1 MKTPSRDRIFR
12 GFGGFWRIR
21 CKKSLPC
28 GIALRQVLPTSSLS
42 TIYLTLIQPVL
53 GACAHKYIKQLRRL
67 QNRAARA
74 VTGIFD
80 YHASVSTMIHTLKLM
95 TVENRY
101 KYFFAILVYKCYH
114 REAPII
120 LTNRFTRL
128 DGNLNYHTR
137 AVTNGDL
144 KVPHPNLSLYKTS
157 LSYSSCT
164 LWNSIPLIIRGL
176 IVYIV
181 SNNYIKIIS

>member
-1 MKTPSRDRIFR
+1 MWGD
-12 GFGGFWRIR
+12 
-21 CKKSLPC
+21 
-28 GIALRQVLPTSSLS
+28 
-42 TIYLTLIQPVL
+42 
-53 GACAHKYIKQLRRL
+53 CANKYIKQLQRL

-80 YHASVSTMIHTLKLM
+80 YHASVSAMIHTLKWM

-101 KYFFAILVYKCYH
+101 KYFLAILAYKCYH

-120 LTNRFTRL
+120 LADRFTRL
-128 DGNLNYHTR
+128 DGNLNYYTC

-157 LSYSSCT
+157 LSYSGST
-164 LWNSIPLIIRGL
+164 LWNSIPLRIRG
-176 IVYIV
+176 
-181 SNNYIKIIS
+181 SNTLYSFKQLYKDNLVVQ